1 MLTSPFP
8 SHEDRR
14 AADKVFGSAA
24 TAPRRARAFVR
35 CQLGRWELPQLV
47 DTAELLASELV
58 TNAVQ
63 ATNAVSSVPIASSMF
78 PVTLHM
84 VALRLSLSSGPRR
97 LFIEVWDGSDREP
110 VPAESGEWD
119 EGGRGLTLVGSLAT
133 KWGHYTAPDRGK
145 IVWCELAVPLPR
157 TPHSVTGPPPSFGAK
172 GLGALDSLE
181 FLESPDFLEPLGS
194 LESLGRPGVLGA
206 AAGGPHASLPRR
218 MRRNPPGRR
227 SDGPDET
234 TLLRVLEG
242 LRNLDFS
249 GSAQR
254 SDSAQRSGTL
264 RQEDRD

>member
-63 ATNAVSSVPIASSMF
+63 ATNSVSSVPIASSMF
-78 PVTLHM
+78 PVTLRM
-84 VALRLSLSSGPRR
+84 VALRLSLSSGPRS
-97 LFIEVWDGSDREP
+97 LFIEVWDGSEREP

-157 TPHSVTGPPPSFGAK
+157 TPDSVTKPPPSFGAQ
-172 GLGALDSLE
+172 GLSA
-181 FLESPDFLEPLGS
+181 LESPDFLDSPEFVGSLEP
-194 LESLGRPGVLGA
+194 LESLGPFGA
-206 AAGGPHASLPRR
+206 EAGEPHASLPRR
-218 MRRNPPGRR
+218 MRRNPRGRR
-227 SDGPDET
+227 AEGPDAA

-242 LRNLDFS
+242 LRKLDLS
-249 GSAQR
+249 DSTRR
-254 SDSAQRSGTL
+254 SDSTQQG
-264 RQEDRD
+264 DGD